1 MSLMTKGDE
10 DPLMGLL
17 VMHISSS
24 VKCVQIFSSL
34 SKLSCLS
41 YYSLYILG
49 ASPSSDICMANGY
62 ATQPV
67 DEISFFYGVF

>member
-1 MSLMTKGDE
+1 MTKGDE

-41 YYSLYILG
+41 YY
-49 ASPSSDICMANGY
+49 
-62 ATQPV
+62 
-67 DEISFFYGVF
+67 